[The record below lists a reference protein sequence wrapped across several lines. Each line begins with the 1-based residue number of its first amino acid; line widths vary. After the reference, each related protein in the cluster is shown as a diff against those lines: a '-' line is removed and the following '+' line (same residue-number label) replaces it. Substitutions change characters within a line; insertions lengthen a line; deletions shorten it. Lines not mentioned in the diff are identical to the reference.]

1 MKLIYLL
8 LIITPYYSCTT
19 SKKIKQFIPTEYF
32 FPEDQLNKGK
42 TFIYIDQ
49 SNGDSSFHDLYHYKK
64 DNETYLIRTTYSRN
78 EHSDSLIYL
87 NYKLIEVHS
96 YFFSKT
102 QATKAMILS
111 DTIIDN
117 GRRLGKKYSDS
128 KLPIWFSWMVDPVRI
143 RICKRHH
150 LSMARFIAANH
161 RN

>member
-128 KLPIWFSWMVDPVRI
+128 KLPI
-143 RICKRHH
+143 
-150 LSMARFIAANH
+150 
-161 RN
+161 